1 MLAKMAS
8 WFEYPVTRPYTLRH
22 FNVTLIALGTI
33 WIAFVMIIS
42 IAAVGYEQY
51 SFESELYNVSRPL
64 WYEKVSSAANQ
75 WLPGSRVC
83 DASLIKTAESNISL
97 QDASRSRKNVRS
109 VPL

>member
-1 MLAKMAS
+1 MA

-22 FNVTLIALGTI
+22 FNVTLVALGTI
-33 WIAFVMIIS
+33 WITFVIIIS

-51 SFESELYNVSRPL
+51 SFASELYNVSRPL
-64 WYEKVSSAANQ
+64 WYEKMFLASNQ

-83 DASLIKTAESNISL
+83 DASLIKTAESNVSL
-97 QDASRSRKNVRS
+97 QVANGSRNNVRS